1 MVYELPPALN
11 IDPQPFLEVVG
22 QIQAELAKTLSWS
35 LHTEDR
41 EILEAAGKM
50 LEGSMAEYQKVVPA
64 AISEAMTE
72 YEQIKRDFVQLQ
84 VDQAAHAK
92 RAEEVLAEMR
102 ADIEKSKLAAAAEKA
117 KPKFVP
123 LKPRRATP
131 AKKAPFD
138 FTPGKDLVDYLIVA
152 KKKADSPSG
161 VRRRLRNIWE
171 DWGTNESQT
180 PVKTEQAHPETP
192 TAGTAQPAGAHTP
205 HVVPDHRAEDFPD
218 PYLEEHEEHDEH
230 EDPLDRPM
238 DPSKILRNIWE

>member
-1 MVYELPPALN
+1 MVYELPPSLN
-11 IDPQPFLEVVG
+11 IDSQPFLEVVG
-22 QIQAELAKTLSWS
+22 QIQAEIQKTLSWS
-35 LHTEDR
+35 LPVSER
-41 EILEAAGKM
+41 ELLTGVSKN
-50 LEGSMAEYQKVVPA
+50 LDHQLAEFNALVPA
-64 AISEAMTE
+64 TIEQAEARYQQT
-72 YEQIKRDFVQLQ
+72 RNDFVQLQ

-102 ADIEKSKLAAAAEKA
+102 ADIEKSKLAAEAEKA
-117 KPKFVP
+117 KPKFLP

-205 HVVPDHRAEDFPD
+205 NVVPDHRAEDFPD

>member
-123 LKPRRATP
+123 LRPRKRAE
-131 AKKAPFD
+131 KAPD
-138 FTPGKDLVDYLIVA
+138 VLPLAPGQELCDLLSHL
-152 KKKADSPSG
+152 SPLAPPEVSQPTRVSG
-161 VRRRLRNIWE
+161 NIWE
-171 DWGTNESQT
+171 NWGPMGLPAT
-180 PVKTEQAHPETP
+180 PHASETP
-192 TAGTAQPAGAHTP
+192 LL
-205 HVVPDHRAEDFPD
+205 DE
-218 PYLEEHEEHDEH
+218 LHEGSS
-230 EDPLDRPM
+230 PW
-238 DPSKILRNIWE
+238 S

>member
-1 MVYELPPALN
+1 MVYELPPSLN
-11 IDPQPFLEVVG
+11 IDPQPFLEMVG
-22 QIQAELAKTLSWS
+22 KIQAEIQKTLSWS
-35 LHTEDR
+35 LPVSER
-41 EILEAAGKM
+41 ELLTGVSKN
-50 LEGSMAEYQKVVPA
+50 LDHQLAEFNALVPA
-64 AISEAMTE
+64 TIEQAEARYQQT
-72 YEQIKRDFVQLQ
+72 RSDFVQLQ

-102 ADIEKSKLAAAAEKA
+102 ADIEKSKLAAEAEKA

-152 KKKADSPSG
+152 KKKSDSPSG

-171 DWGTNESQT
+171 DWDTNDSQT

-192 TAGTAQPAGAHTP
+192 TAGTAQAAGAHP
-205 HVVPDHRAEDFPD
+205 PQVVPDHRAEDFPD
-218 PYLEEHEEHDEH
+218 PYLEEHDEP
-230 EDPLDRPM
+230 EDPLDKPM

>member
-1 MVYELPPALN
+1 MVYELPPSLN
-11 IDPQPFLEVVG
+11 IDSQPFLEMVG
-22 QIQAELAKTLSWS
+22 KIQAEIQKTLSLS
-35 LHTEDR
+35 LPVSDR
-41 EILEAAGKM
+41 ELLTGVSKN
-50 LEGSMAEYQKVVPA
+50 LDQQLAEFNALVPA
-64 AISEAMTE
+64 TIEQAEARYQQT
-72 YEQIKRDFVQLQ
+72 RNDCVQLQ

-102 ADIEKSKLAAAAEKA
+102 ADIEKSKLAAEAEKA

-131 AKKAPFD
+131 AEKVPFD

-171 DWGTNESQT
+171 DWDTNESQT

>member
-1 MVYELPPALN
+1 MVYELPPSLN
-11 IDPQPFLEVVG
+11 IDSQPFLEMVG
-22 QIQAELAKTLSWS
+22 KIQAEIQKTLSWS
-35 LHTEDR
+35 LPVSDR
-41 EILEAAGKM
+41 ELLTGVSKN
-50 LEGSMAEYQKVVPA
+50 LDQQLAEFNALVPA
-64 AISEAMTE
+64 TIEQAEARYQQT
-72 YEQIKRDFVQLQ
+72 RNDFVQLQ

-102 ADIEKSKLAAAAEKA
+102 ADIEKSKLAAEAEKA

-171 DWGTNESQT
+171 DWDTNESQT

-218 PYLEEHEEHDEH
+218 PYLEEHEEHD
-230 EDPLDRPM
+230 DPLDRPM

>member
-1 MVYELPPALN
+1 
-11 IDPQPFLEVVG
+11 
-22 QIQAELAKTLSWS
+22 
-35 LHTEDR
+35 
-41 EILEAAGKM
+41 
-50 LEGSMAEYQKVVPA
+50 
-64 AISEAMTE
+64 
-72 YEQIKRDFVQLQ
+72 

-102 ADIEKSKLAAAAEKA
+102 ADIEKSKLAAEAEKA

-152 KKKADSPSG
+152 KKKSDSPSG

-171 DWGTNESQT
+171 DWDTNDSQT

-192 TAGTAQPAGAHTP
+192 TAGTAQAAGAHTP

-218 PYLEEHEEHDEH
+218 PYLEEHDEP
-230 EDPLDRPM
+230 EDPLDKPM

>member
-41 EILEAAGKM
+41 EILE
-50 LEGSMAEYQKVVPA
+50 AEYQKVVPA

-102 ADIEKSKLAAAAEKA
+102 ADIEKSKLAAEAEKA

-152 KKKADSPSG
+152 KKKSDSPSG

-171 DWGTNESQT
+171 DWDTNDSQT

-205 HVVPDHRAEDFPD
+205 QVVPDHRAEDFPD
-218 PYLEEHEEHDEH
+218 PYLEEHDEP